1 MGSPTNWQ
9 QHAACRGEDLALF
22 FPEGRGRDAAS
33 DPKAAAICNRCPVR
47 RDCLEAELAKGLPQF
62 GWFGGK
68 SADEREAI
76 IRKRKRTRRAA

>member
-1 MGSPTNWQ
+1 MSGDWRERAT
-9 QHAACRGEDLALF
+9 CRGTDLTVF
-22 FPEGRGRDAAS
+22 FPEHRTAVEVSNAVARALCG
-33 DPKAAAICNRCPVR
+33 RCPVR

-68 SADEREAI
+68 SADDRAAI